1 MRTSPTLPFLVA
13 LVPFV
18 VACFDNTPRA
28 TPEAA
33 GAASEPAAAAAPAS
47 ALETATALGVPN
59 AHEPTPGLLTAGQ
72 ITEAQLDGLARAG
85 YTTFVSLRLSDEE
98 GAGWE
103 EAYASGRGVNFTRIP
118 VAGAEGL
125 TRENVEALDRILD
138 AAGDMPVVVYCGS
151 GNRAGALLALRARW
165 LDGATTE
172 EALALGRAAGMTRL
186 EPVVAQLLGSG
197 EGTP

>member
-1 MRTSPTLPFLVA
+1 
-13 LVPFV
+13 
-18 VACFDNTPRA
+18 VACSGNAPRA

-33 GAASEPAAAAAPAS
+33 GAASGPAAAAAAAS
-47 ALETATALGVPN
+47 ALEAAAALGVPN
-59 AHEPTPGLLTAGQ
+59 AHEPAPGLLTAGQ

-103 EAYASGRGVNFTRIP
+103 EAYASGHGVTFTRIP

-125 TRENVEALDRILD
+125 TRENVEALDRVLD
-138 AAGDMPVVVYCGS
+138 AAGNTPVVVYCGS
-151 GNRAGALLALRARW
+151 ANRAGALLALRARW
-165 LDGATTE
+165 LDGATPE
-172 EALALGRAAGMTRL
+172 EALAFGRAAGMTRL